1 MEIRISKVEADI
13 NEMKTDI
20 SLLKTDVAMLKIDV
34 AIIKSNYVTIGD
46 LHQAINQQTKWIV
59 AGILSTA
66 GLTLAL
72 ARWLF

>member
-1 MEIRISKVEADI
+1 MEILISKLEADI
-13 NEMKTDI
+13 DEMKTDI
-20 SLLKTDVAMLKIDV
+20 SLLKTDVA
-34 AIIKSNYVTIGD
+34 IIKSNYVTKGD

>member
-13 NEMKTDI
+13 DEMKTDI
-20 SLLKTDVAMLKIDV
+20 GLLKIDV
-34 AIIKSNYVTIGD
+34 AIIKSNYVTKGD

>member
-1 MEIRISKVEADI
+1 V
-13 NEMKTDI
+13 
-20 SLLKTDVAMLKIDV
+20 
-34 AIIKSNYVTIGD
+34 IKSNYATKSD

-59 AGILSTA
+59 AGIMSTA